1 VRWIDVGTD
10 LKRVL
15 DRITAARPRLV
26 LQHGWRPAP
35 PWLLITSHGT
45 PYRQSCVRREF
56 HRVLR
61 LAGLPDTL
69 SPHSMRRAFACAH
82 VQAKCDLLWL
92 SRQLGHASIKLTADL
107 YARAAPVT
115 DPQAADALGL
125 SLLCNT
131 AGNGTLS

>member
-1 VRWIDVGTD
+1 MRTQFA
-10 LKRVL
+10 RV
-15 DRITAARPRLV
+15 ITAARPRLI

-35 PWLLITSHGT
+35 PWLLITSNGT

-82 VQAKCDLLWL
+82 VEARADLVWL
-92 SRQLGHASIKLTADL
+92 QRQLGHSSFKLTADL
-107 YARAAPVT
+107 YARAARVT
-115 DPQAADALGL
+115 DPQAANALGAA
-125 SLLCNT
+125 LLGNT
-131 AGNGTLS
+131 AGNSALS